1 MLRIAQGID
10 GLGQPLFQAAQ
21 QSDTINDYVMASQT
35 AQYATVPTGAN
46 FVKIGRTAGADV
58 LVLLGA
64 TSGMTWPASSITN
77 GSGYEANPIFLSLMG
92 ATSIGIIASAACII
106 SLAYYS

>member
-10 GLGQPLFQAAQ
+10 GLGQPIFQAAQ
-21 QSDTINDYVMASQT
+21 QADTINVYVMVANT
-35 AQYATVPTGAN
+35 AQYPAVPTGAN
-46 FVKIGRTAGADV
+46 FVKIGRTAGADI

-64 TSGMTWPASSITN
+64 TSGMTWPSSNVTN

-92 ATSIGIIASAACII
+92 ATSIGIIANAACLIT
-106 SLAYYS
+106 LAYYS